1 MIDKM
6 KKLTFLVYHREY
18 DSFLRDLQAL
28 GVVHI
33 QKSGDQTMAE
43 PATLRTLRQQ
53 LCDVRSVL
61 SSLQRITG
69 VFLEDVPV
77 GSAGVTESIE
87 ASQAMKL
94 VRRVQEI
101 ESSLVALKPRME
113 QLQRDVEVLRPWG
126 TIDRAMMKKLHDAG
140 LRVHYRIASAKRFEQ
155 KFPGYASMVVNRDK
169 RFVYFLTF
177 DIEGQ
182 ESEHVAAQSLRLPDM
197 SLDEAER
204 EIASLSSQ
212 RDALEFERSRIAEDN
227 IGDIIALQQE
237 IASAVA
243 REEATLKTQRAAL
256 DTVVVMEGWFP
267 VREEKAIAAFL
278 SKEQAYY
285 EMREPVATDDVP
297 IRLRNNRFNRMF
309 ERLTRMYGFPCYNEW
324 DPTPVVAPFFTLFF
338 AICMGDAGYGII
350 ITLYGLL
357 EIMGMARKT
366 PIVGEMLHGCGDMVL
381 TLGVAT
387 TLVGLAL
394 GTFFGLSIIDYVP
407 DGTPL
412 HDYYAFVG
420 GKFPGTTYSFQ
431 MASAIIIGVV
441 HLCIAMMVKAI
452 LYTKKNGLSATLS
465 TWAWNLL
472 LIGGIIVGT
481 LSMVGTLSP
490 DTTRFVIIGIGAVS
504 AVGIYLLNNVGR
516 LKSSPLKAL
525 LINPLAGLYDT
536 YNMASGLLGDVLSYV
551 RLYALCLAGGAL
563 GSAFN
568 NIGNMMDER
577 GVVML
582 PWLIYL
588 VGHTLNLLLSA
599 ISAFVHPLRLNFVEY
614 FKNSGYEGKGTGY
627 EPLHKAECVMPNT

>member
-1 MIDKM
+1 MIERM
-6 KKLTFLVYHREY
+6 KKLTFLVYHKEY
-18 DSFLRDLQAL
+18 DSFLHDLQAL

-53 LCDVRSVL
+53 ERDVKDVL
-61 SSLQRITG
+61 YSLQQLAG

-77 GSAGVTESIE
+77 GNAGVTESIE

-101 ESSLVALKPRME
+101 GASLAAIKPRME
-113 QLQRDVEVLRPWG
+113 QLQRDAEDLRPWG
-126 TIDRAMMKKLHDAG
+126 AIDKAMMKKLHDAG
-140 LRVHYRIASAKRFEQ
+140 IREHYRIASASRFDE
-155 KFPGYASMVVNRDK
+155 KFPEYTSLVINRDK

-182 ESEHVAAQSLRLPDM
+182 EIERVAAQSLRLPEM
-197 SLDEAER
+197 SLDEVER
-204 EIASLSSQ
+204 EIASLTSQ
-212 RDALEFERSRIAEDN
+212 RDALEFERNKIAEDN
-227 IGDIIALQQE
+227 IGDIIALQRE
-237 IASAVA
+237 IVSAVA

-267 VREEKAIAAFL
+267 VKEEKNISAFL

-285 EMREPVATDDVP
+285 EMRDPVATDNVP
-297 IRLRNNRFNRMF
+297 IQLHNNRFNRMF

-357 EIMGMARKT
+357 EIMGKARKT
-366 PIVGEMLHGCGDMVL
+366 PVVGEMLHGCGDMVF

-420 GKFPGTTYSFQ
+420 GKFPGTNYSFQ
-431 MASAIIIGVV
+431 MAAAIIIGVV

-452 LYTKKNGLSATLS
+452 LYTAKEGLSATLS

-472 LIGGIIVGT
+472 LIGGVIVGT

-490 DTTRFVIIGIGAVS
+490 ETTRFVIIGIGAVS
-504 AVGIYLLNNVGR
+504 AVGIYLLNNIGR

-568 NIGNMMDER
+568 QIGDMMAAKDI
-577 GVVML
+577 L
-582 PWLIYL
+582 PVAGLIYF

-627 EPLHKAECVMPNT
+627 EPLQNAECVM

>member
-1 MIDKM
+1 MIERM
-6 KKLTFLVYHREY
+6 KKLTFLVYHKEY
-18 DSFLRDLQAL
+18 DSFLHDLQAL

-43 PATLRTLRQQ
+43 PAALRTLRQQ
-53 LCDVRSVL
+53 ERDVKDVL
-61 SSLQRITG
+61 YSLQQLAG

-77 GSAGVTESIE
+77 GNAGVTESIE

-101 ESSLVALKPRME
+101 GASLAAIKPRME
-113 QLQRDVEVLRPWG
+113 QLQRDAEDLRPWG
-126 TIDRAMMKKLHDAG
+126 AIDRAMMKKLHDAG
-140 LRVHYRIASAKRFEQ
+140 IREHYRIASASRFDE
-155 KFPGYASMVVNRDK
+155 KFPEYTSLVVNRDK

-182 ESEHVAAQSLRLPDM
+182 ESERVAAQSLRLPEM
-197 SLDEAER
+197 SLDEVER
-204 EIASLSSQ
+204 EIASLTSR
-212 RDALEFERSRIAEDN
+212 RDALEFERNKIAEDN
-227 IGDIIALQQE
+227 LGDIIALQGE
-237 IASAVA
+237 IVSAVA

-267 VREEKAIAAFL
+267 VKEEKSISAFL

-285 EMREPVATDDVP
+285 EMRDPVATDNVP
-297 IRLRNNRFNRMF
+297 IQLRNNRFNRMF

-357 EIMGMARKT
+357 EIMGKARKT
-366 PIVGEMLHGCGDMVL
+366 PVVGEMLHGCGDMVF

-420 GKFPGTTYSFQ
+420 GKFPGTNYSFQ
-431 MASAIIIGVV
+431 MAAAIIIGVV

-452 LYTKKNGLSATLS
+452 LYTVKEGLSATLS

-490 DTTRFVIIGIGAVS
+490 ETTRFVIIGIGAVS
-504 AVGIYLLNNVGR
+504 AVGIYLLNNIGR

-568 NIGNMMDER
+568 QIGDMMAAKDI
-577 GVVML
+577 L
-582 PWLIYL
+582 PVAWLIYF

-627 EPLHKAECVMPNT
+627 EPLVMRNA